1 MRKSNTEHI
10 QAVVDDYLKSLGI
23 YYKVR
28 EYRVIREWEKMM
40 GQTISKSIV
49 KSYIKDRKL
58 FIYTKSSVVRNE
70 LFMIREGIKD
80 KINELAGI
88 QLVDEVIL
96 K

>member
-23 YYKVR
+23 YHKVR
-28 EYRVIREWEKMM
+28 EYRVIREWEKLM

-49 KSYIKDRKL
+49 KSYIKDRKF

-80 KINELAGI
+80 KMNELAGM
-88 QLVDEVIL
+88 QLVDDVIL